1 MTSRKARDNEKHAD
15 LRMPILNALHK
26 QVLRTIFD
34 WKIGREFEPES
45 EMYPINFT
53 NSAVPLDLL
62 DAEFAH
68 EPQYHVSLKKLLL
81 FKLIKPGRAE
91 LWPMRFRGVSGAMI
105 EMRQA
110 DEDPKDRGIIVK
122 LDENRVICEFFANH
136 TNGYD
141 LTVRGMEIADRVQ
154 LNSGLDH
161 VAKRQRRSGV
171 REPTPR
177 QMRVILL
184 RQLGKTFGQ
193 IGKELDITSE
203 GARKIHIAGMKNF
216 KKSLKAVS
224 QASGESV
231 GRVQRLGTDVPSNLR
246 KEHQEKAEASN

>member
-177 QMRVILL
+177 QMQVISLHHS
-184 RQLGKTFGQ
+184 GKSFGQ
-193 IGKELDITSE
+193 IGRELGITPQ
-203 GARKIHIAGMKNF
+203 GARKLYIAGMKNF
-216 KKSLKAVS
+216 TNSLKAAS
-224 QASGESV
+224 QRSGESV
-231 GRVQRLGTDVPSNLR
+231 RHTHRLGTDVPSKLL
-246 KEHQEKAEASN
+246 KEQPEEADASN